1 MNENILNDKKAV
13 IEEISTKINDAAS
26 VVLFEYH
33 GLSVKDFEL
42 LRTQLRQEGVDVKVY
57 KNRLTK
63 IAVSKT
69 GHDALSE
76 ELIGPNAI
84 AFSNEDSIAPARII
98 SKFAKTHEVVKI
110 KTGIV
115 ENEVVSREVIL
126 ELASLPSREGL
137 LSMLLSCLQAPIR
150 DTAMIIDA
158 LAKKVE
164 KNEGVQNS
172 SVAEEVVETKASEEV
187 VEAQATEEVAQ
198 VEENKETEEN

>member
-1 MNENILNDKKAV
+1 M
-13 IEEISTKINDAAS
+13 
-26 VVLFEYH
+26 Y
-33 GLSVKDFEL
+33 
-42 LRTQLRQEGVDVKVY
+42 Y

-164 KNEGVQNS
+164 KNEGAQNS